1 MLIIVP
7 KMQIYVILRSPTNE
21 DVDAAEV
28 IVGAT
33 ISRET
38 LRQFIDVLKEKEGA
52 PPLWEQPIPDNP
64 RYFYTIPL
72 IQFQEHTYSMITLDS
87 EAMP

>member
-1 MLIIVP
+1 
-7 KMQIYVILRSPTNE
+7 MQIYVIIRSPTNE
-21 DVDAAEV
+21 DVDELEL
-28 IVGAT
+28 IMGAT

-38 LRQFIDVLKEKEGA
+38 LQQFIDALKEKEGV

-64 RYFYTIPL
+64 RFFYTIPL
-72 IQFQEHTYSMITLDS
+72 VKMQQYTYSIMTFDS